1 MWGMRV
7 PAAAPSLRPA
17 LAAAGGAI
25 LLTASVVLVFDAAAA
40 PSFLVPG
47 GVRDFPH
54 WLSGPFTGLGE
65 RTTWTGFGWLLVTL
79 FGAWLAVLAGVRSL
93 SPRVVVA
100 AIVAAHVL
108 FLLAPPLLSADIFG
122 YVGFSRLSE
131 IHHLDPYVYGTAS
144 APTDPI
150 RTYLRWHDEKSAYGP
165 LFTVLGDMLVPLGI
179 AGTVWAFKSIAFA
192 ASLATVALV
201 WRLAERRGH
210 DPRLAAALVGL
221 NPVVLA
227 FEVGGGHNDAL
238 VVALTVAGI
247 ALVESRRPAAGGA
260 AFVLGAATKITPGL
274 LLPFA
279 FVSHPDERRGV
290 VKGALVAACAAG
302 AVALAAFGS
311 HAAGILAIVP
321 GAHGG
326 VAAHSVPN
334 ELSLHL
340 TGAGLS
346 HTGRTAATVLSA
358 LAMAVALW
366 RAWRGADWITCAGW
380 ATLALLLG
388 TAWLLPWYVTWLTP
402 LAALGTSRRLRIATV
417 LFIAYVCATRITF
430 LLA

>member
-1 MWGMRV
+1 MRV
-7 PAAAPSLRPA
+7 PVAAPSLRPA

-54 WLSGPFTGLGE
+54 WLAGPFTGLGE

-93 SPRVVVA
+93 SPRVVIG

-122 YVGFSRLSE
+122 YVGFARLSE
-131 IHHLDPYVYGTAS
+131 LHHLDPYVFGTAS

-150 RTYLRWHDEKSAYGP
+150 RTYLRWHNEKSAYGP
-165 LFTVLGDMLVPLGI
+165 LFSVFADLFVPLGI
-179 AGTVWAFKSIAFA
+179 AGGVWAFKSIAFA
-192 ASLATVALV
+192 ASLATVAMV

-210 DPRLAAALVGL
+210 DPRVAAALVGL
-221 NPVVLA
+221 NPIILA

-238 VVALTVAGI
+238 VVAVTVAGI
-247 ALVESRRPAAGGA
+247 ALVESHRAAAGGA
-260 AFVLGAATKITPGL
+260 AFMLGAAMKFTPGL

-279 FVSHPDERRGV
+279 FVSHREQRRGV
-290 VKGALVAACAAG
+290 GAGALI
-302 AVALAAFGS
+302 ALAAAAVTAVVAFGS
-311 HAAGILAIVP
+311 HAATVLQLVP
-321 GAHGG
+321 GARNV

-334 ELSLHL
+334 ELSLRL
-340 TGAGLS
+340 TGTGLS
-346 HTGRTAATVLSA
+346 HTGHAIAMALIA
-358 LAMAVALW
+358 LAVAIALW

-380 ATLALLLG
+380 AMLALLLG
-388 TAWLLPWYVTWLTP
+388 TAWLLPWYATWLTP

-417 LFIAYVCATRITF
+417 LFLAYVCATRVPF

>member
-1 MWGMRV
+1 MR
-7 PAAAPSLRPA
+7 APLVALPLRPA

-25 LLTASVVLVFDAAAA
+25 LLTASVVLVLDAAAA

-54 WLSGPFTGLGE
+54 WLAGPFTGLGE

-93 SPRVVVA
+93 SPRVVVG

-122 YVGFSRLSE
+122 YVGFARLSE
-131 IHHLDPYVYGTAS
+131 IHHLDPYVFGTAS

-150 RTYLRWHDEKSAYGP
+150 RTYLRWHNEKSAYGP
-165 LFTVLGDMLVPLGI
+165 LFTVLADMLVPLGI
-179 AGTVWAFKSIAFA
+179 AGGVWAFKSITFA
-192 ASLATVALV
+192 ASLATVAMV

-238 VVALTVAGI
+238 VVAVTVAGI
-247 ALVESRRPAAGGA
+247 ALVETRRAAAGGG
-260 AFVLGAATKITPGL
+260 AFVLGAAMKVTPAL

-279 FVSHPDERRGV
+279 LIAHPRERRGMAA
-290 VKGALVAACAAG
+290 GALVAGCAAG
-302 AVALAAFGS
+302 AIAVAAFGG
-311 HAAGILAIVP
+311 HAAGVLTNLP

-334 ELSLHL
+334 ELSVRL

-346 HTGRTAATVLSA
+346 HAGRTAATVLSA
-358 LAMAVALW
+358 LAIAFSLW

-417 LFIAYVCATRITF
+417 LFLAYVCATRVPF

>member
-1 MWGMRV
+1 MRV
-7 PAAAPSLRPA
+7 PLAAPSLRLA

-25 LLTASVVLVFDAAAA
+25 LLTASVVLVLDAAAA

-79 FGAWLAVLAGVRSL
+79 FGGWLAVLAGVRSL
-93 SPRVVVA
+93 SPRVVIA

-247 ALVESRRPAAGGA
+247 ALMESRRPAAGGG
-260 AFVLGAATKITPGL
+260 AFVLGAATKITPVL

-279 FVSHPDERRGV
+279 YAGHPEQRRSV
-290 VKGALVAACAAG
+290 VLGALVAACAAG

-326 VAAHSVPN
+326 VALHSVPN
-334 ELSLHL
+334 ELALLL

-346 HTGRTAATVLSA
+346 HTGRTVATALSA
-358 LAMAVALW
+358 IAIAVALW

-388 TAWLLPWYVTWLTP
+388 TVWLLPWYVTWLTP

-417 LFIAYVCATRITF
+417 LFIAYVCATRIPF

>member
-1 MWGMRV
+1 MRV
-7 PAAAPSLRPA
+7 PLASPPLRPA
-17 LAAAGGAI
+17 LAAAGGAV
-25 LLTASVVLVFDAAAA
+25 LLTASIVLVLDAAAA

-54 WLSGPFTGLGE
+54 WLAGPFTGLGE
-65 RTTWTGFGWLLVTL
+65 RTTWTGFGWLLVSL

-93 SPRVVVA
+93 SPRVVIG

-122 YVGFSRLSE
+122 YVGFGRMSAL
-131 IHHLDPYVYGTAS
+131 HHLDPYVFGTAS

-150 RTYLRWHDEKSAYGP
+150 RTYLRWHDAKSAYGP
-165 LFTVLGDMLVPLGI
+165 LFTVLAGLLVPLGI
-179 AGTVWAFKSIAFA
+179 AGAVWSFKAIAFA
-192 ASLATVALV
+192 SSLATVALV

-221 NPVVLA
+221 NPVILA

-238 VVALTVAGI
+238 VVALSVAGI
-247 ALVESRRPAAGGA
+247 ALIETRRAAAGSGA
-260 AFVLGAATKITPGL
+260 LVLAAATKVTSGL

-279 FVSHPDERRGV
+279 YAGHPGQRRSV
-290 VKGALVAACAAG
+290 VTGALAAACAAG
-302 AVALAAFGS
+302 AVALTAFGS
-311 HAAGILAIVP
+311 HAAGELTNLPA
-321 GAHGG
+321 AHG
-326 VAAHSVPN
+326 VATHSVPN
-334 ELSLHL
+334 QLSLLL
-340 TGAGLS
+340 TGAGLTQS
-346 HTGRTAATVLSA
+346 GRMLAMALSA
-358 LAMAVALW
+358 IAIAVALW

-402 LAALGTSRRLRIATV
+402 LAALGTSRRLRVATV
-417 LFIAYVCATRITF
+417 LLIAYMCATRITF